1 MRVPSPRLHTVA
13 LPIDLNRYRIDS
25 SCEGSLVVDY
35 SLSIM
40 KGARVGTPRS
50 RGAFTMM
57 HPVKGILGGKLIDN
71 Q

>member
-1 MRVPSPRLHTVA
+1 MCRG
-13 LPIDLNRYRIDS
+13 
-25 SCEGSLVVDY
+25 EGSLVAYY

-57 HPVKGILGGKLIDN
+57 HPVKGILCGKLIDN